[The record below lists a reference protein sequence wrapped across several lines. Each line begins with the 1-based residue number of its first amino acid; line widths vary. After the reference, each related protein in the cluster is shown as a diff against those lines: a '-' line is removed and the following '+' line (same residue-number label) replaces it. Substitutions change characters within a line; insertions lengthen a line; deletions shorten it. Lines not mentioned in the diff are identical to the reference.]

1 MEALVN
7 TYTIQWVRPETPQM
21 NLISLGGANLW
32 AFIPGQVAVLGI
44 QGVGESYY
52 ALASAPEDKT
62 GMEFL
67 VKKAEGVSKALFEA
81 KKGDSIQAKGP
92 IGKGFPIDQY
102 HGRNFLIVAVGSA
115 IAPMRSVIRSICR
128 RRHDFG
134 KISLIF
140 GARHPEDFPFMR
152 EFEDWKKAKMEVILS
167 VSRPEGTN
175 WTGLTGH
182 CQLHFKKALEG
193 LDHPVALIC
202 GMKAMQQQ
210 SRDDLVSLGVSP
222 DEVLTNY

>member
-1 MEALVN
+1 MEDQVN
-7 TYTIQWVRPETPQM
+7 TYTIQWVRPETPHM
-21 NLISLGGANLW
+21 NLISLNGTHLW
-32 AFIPGQVAVLGI
+32 TFIPGQVAVLGI
-44 QGVGESYY
+44 PGVGESYY

-67 VKKAEGVSKALFEA
+67 VKEGEGVSKALFEA
-81 KKGDSIQAKGP
+81 KKGDLVQAKGP

-102 HGRNFLIVAVGSA
+102 HDRNFLIVAVGSA
-115 IAPMRSVIRSICR
+115 IAPMRSVIRSICLR
-128 RRHDFG
+128 RQDFG
-134 KISLIF
+134 KITLIF
-140 GARHPEDFPFMR
+140 GARHPEDFPFMH
-152 EFEDWKKAKMEVILS
+152 ESEDWKKAKIEVILS

-210 SRDDLVSLGVSP
+210 SLDDLVSLGLLP
-222 DEVLTNY
+222 NEVLTNY